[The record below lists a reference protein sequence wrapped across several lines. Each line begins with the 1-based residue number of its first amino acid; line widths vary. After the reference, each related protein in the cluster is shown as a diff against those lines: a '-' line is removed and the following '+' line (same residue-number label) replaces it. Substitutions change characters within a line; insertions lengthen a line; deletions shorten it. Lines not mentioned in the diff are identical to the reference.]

1 MAPSIV
7 DRFVVGVVRF
17 RWMVIIAAIVASAAA
32 SNGVTKLEFISHY
45 RIFFGE
51 QNPDLK
57 KWDEFQATFARNDN
71 VNFILQLPEGNAFD
85 KRMAVIVEGLTERA
99 WTIPNASR
107 VDSISNFQHTTGD
120 EEGLIV
126 TDLVERADALTPA
139 ELKSRGEYSISEP
152 ALYKYMVSEDMRTT
166 AVNVTINFQEND
178 AEGLKNTVAAAREIA
193 ADLRAE
199 HPDLRVALTGVA
211 MFNNAFN
218 ESGERDGA
226 TLVPIM
232 YGAVVLLTLLLLRSF
247 VGTLATLA
255 TIILSTFVA
264 LGLAGHLGMSLAPI
278 TIIAPN
284 IILTLAVAD
293 CIHIISAVQRNLRN
307 GLEKFDAIRI
317 GLKKNFTALF
327 VTSATTTAG
336 FLSLNYSDAP
346 PFQYLGNITALGVL
360 AAWILAITLVPAL
373 LAVFPLKPTAEPKP
387 GLLDKPLARFA
398 EFAIAFRGRILIVGT
413 VASIALVGLAFTN
426 DLDDRFSRYF
436 SEDLQIRQ
444 DNDFSTANIRGNDY
458 QEFSFE
464 SGRPGGVS
472 DPEYLQTLDNL
483 MSWLRVQ
490 PEVQHVSSFSDTIKR
505 LNQNMNNDDPVFY
518 KIPEDAEL
526 SAQYLLL
533 YELSLPYGL
542 DLNDRINID
551 KSASRVTISLH
562 DMRVS
567 QQQAFTERM
576 DAWLADNAP
585 THMAASPTGTS
596 VIFGLLAQRNID
608 AMIVGNIIAVVSIA
622 MMMMITLRSVSMGAL
637 SVVTNMVPALATFG
651 FWAIAVGYIGMAA
664 SVIGAASLGIVVD
677 YTVHFLTKYLNAR
690 REKHLSREDAIRY
703 AFKEV
708 GEALV
713 YTSVIVGIG
722 FAIIA
727 YSSFQVNGQ
736 LGLLTAITVVVALI
750 FDFLMLPALLL
761 LGGRKSETS
770 SSNIKDK
777 GINDHALSAS

>member
-1 MAPSIV
+1 MKPTIV
-7 DRFVVGVVRF
+7 DQFIEGVIRF
-17 RWMVIIAAIVASAAA
+17 RWLVIIAVIASSVLA
-32 SNGVTKLEFISHY
+32 STGITKLEFISHY

-57 KWDEFQATFARNDN
+57 KWDDFQATFAKNDN
-71 VNFILQLPEGNAFD
+71 VNFILQLPDGEAFD
-85 KRMAVIVEGLTERA
+85 KKMAVIVEDLTELA

-107 VDSISNFQHTTGD
+107 VDSITNFQFTSGD

-126 TDLVERADALTPA
+126 SDLVEGSESLSDE
-139 ELKSRGEYSISEP
+139 ELKTKSDYSVKEP
-152 ALYKYMVSEDMRTT
+152 ALYKYMVSQDLRTT
-166 AVNVTINFQEND
+166 AVNVTIHFPEND
-178 AEGLKNTVAAAREIA
+178 PESLKNTVAAARGIA
-193 ADLRAE
+193 AGFRDSN
-199 HPDLRVALTGVA
+199 PDLRVALTGVA

-226 TLVPIM
+226 TLIPIM
-232 YGAVVLLTLLLLRSF
+232 YGAVLLLTLILLRSF
-247 VGTLATLA
+247 VGMLATLA
-255 TIILSTFVA
+255 TIILSTFVS

-307 GLEKFDAIRI
+307 GLKKFEAIKV
-317 GLKKNFTALF
+317 GLRKNFTALL

-346 PFQYLGNITALGVL
+346 PFQYLGNITAIGVV
-360 AAWILAITLVPAL
+360 AAWLLAITLVPAM
-373 LAVFPLKPTAEPKP
+373 LAVFPLKPASEPKP
-387 GLLDKPLARFA
+387 GLLDRQLARFA
-398 EFAIAFRGRILIVGT
+398 DFTINFRDRILAVGV
-413 VASIALVGLAFTN
+413 VASVVLVGLAFTN
-426 DLDDRFSRYF
+426 DLDDRFSQYF

-464 SGRPGGVS
+464 SGRAGGVS
-472 DPEYLQTLDNL
+472 DPEYLSTLDNL
-483 MSWLRVQ
+483 MTWLRQQ

-505 LNQNMNNDDPVFY
+505 INQNMNNDDEAFY
-518 KIPEDAEL
+518 SVPENAEL

-551 KSASRVTISLH
+551 KSASRVTISMH

-567 QQQAFTERM
+567 EQQAFTERM
-576 DAWLADNAP
+576 DAWLAKNAP
-585 THMAASPTGTS
+585 AHMASSPTGTS

-622 MMMMITLRSVSMGAL
+622 IMMMITLRSFSMGML

-677 YTVHFLTKYLNAR
+677 YTVHYLTKYLDAR
-690 REKHLSREDAIRY
+690 RRQNLSREDSIRY
-703 AFKEV
+703 AFAEV
-708 GEALV
+708 GEALIF
-713 YTSVIVGIG
+713 TSIIVGIG

-736 LGLLTAITVVVALI
+736 LGLLTSITVIVALV

-761 LGGRKSETS
+761 LGSNKSHTS
-770 SSNIKDK
+770 SSNPKQ
-777 GINDHALSAS
+777 GTHEHALSTS

>member
-1 MAPSIV
+1 MKPTIV
-7 DRFVVGVVRF
+7 DQFIEGVIRF
-17 RWMVIIAAIVASAAA
+17 RWLVIIAVIASSVLA
-32 SNGVTKLEFISHY
+32 STGITKLEFISHY

-57 KWDEFQATFARNDN
+57 KWDDFQATFAKNDN
-71 VNFILQLPEGNAFD
+71 VNFILQLPDGTAFD
-85 KRMAVIVEGLTERA
+85 KKMAVIVEDLSELA

-107 VDSISNFQHTTGD
+107 VDSITNFQFTSGN

-126 TDLVERADALTPA
+126 SDLVKGSEFLSDE
-139 ELKSRGEYSISEP
+139 ELKTKSDYSVKEP
-152 ALYKYMVSEDMRTT
+152 ALYKYMVSQDLRTT
-166 AVNVTINFQEND
+166 AVNVTIHFPEND
-178 AEGLKNTVAAAREIA
+178 PESLKNTVAAARGIA
-193 ADLRAE
+193 AGFRDSN
-199 HPDLRVALTGVA
+199 PDLRVALTGVA

-226 TLVPIM
+226 TLIPIM
-232 YGAVVLLTLLLLRSF
+232 YGAVLLLTLILLRSF
-247 VGTLATLA
+247 VGMLATLA
-255 TIILSTFVA
+255 TIILSTFVS
-264 LGLAGHLGMSLAPI
+264 LGLAGHFGMSLAPI

-307 GLEKFDAIRI
+307 GLEKFEAIKV
-317 GLKKNFTALF
+317 GLRKNFTALL

-346 PFQYLGNITALGVL
+346 PFQYLGNITAIGVV
-360 AAWILAITLVPAL
+360 AAWLLAITLVPAM
-373 LAVFPLKPTAEPKP
+373 LAVFPLKPASEPKP
-387 GLLDKPLARFA
+387 GLLDRQLARFA
-398 EFAIAFRGRILIVGT
+398 DFTINFRDRILAVGI
-413 VASIALVGLAFTN
+413 VASVVLVGLAFTN
-426 DLDDRFSRYF
+426 DLDDRFSQYF

-464 SGRPGGVS
+464 SGRSGGVS
-472 DPEYLQTLDNL
+472 DPEYLSTLDNL
-483 MSWLRVQ
+483 MTWLRQ
-490 PEVQHVSSFSDTIKR
+490 QSEVQHVSSFSDTIKR
-505 LNQNMNNDDPVFY
+505 INQNMNNDDEAFY
-518 KIPEDAEL
+518 SVPENAEL

-551 KSASRVTISLH
+551 KSASRVTISMH

-567 QQQAFTERM
+567 EQQAFTERM
-576 DAWLADNAP
+576 DAWLAENAP
-585 THMAASPTGTS
+585 AHMASSPTGTS

-622 MMMMITLRSVSMGAL
+622 IMMMITLRSFSMGML

-677 YTVHFLTKYLNAR
+677 YTVHYLTKYLDAR
-690 REKHLSREDAIRY
+690 RRQNLSCEDSIRY
-703 AFKEV
+703 AFAEV
-708 GEALV
+708 GEALIF
-713 YTSVIVGIG
+713 TSIIVGIG

-736 LGLLTAITVVVALI
+736 LGLLTSITVIVALV

-761 LGGRKSETS
+761 LGSNKSHTS
-770 SSNIKDK
+770 SSNPKQ
-777 GINDHALSAS
+777 GTHEHALSTS

>member
-1 MAPSIV
+1 MQPSLSDKFI
-7 DRFVVGVVRF
+7 DWILRF
-17 RWMVIIAAIVASAAA
+17 RWIVIIAAILASFAA
-32 SNGVTKLEFISHY
+32 STGVTKLEFISHY

-57 KWDEFQATFARNDN
+57 KWDEFQATFAKNDN
-71 VNFILQLPEGNAFD
+71 VNFILQLPEGGAFD
-85 KRMAVIVEGLTERA
+85 KKMAVIVEGLTERA

-107 VDSISNFQHTTGD
+107 VDSITNFQYTTGN

-126 TDLVERADALTPA
+126 ADLVEGAEALSPADL
-139 ELKSRGEYSISEP
+139 ERRGEFSTTEP

-178 AEGLKNTVAAAREIA
+178 PEGLKNTVAAARGIA

-199 HPDLRVALTGVA
+199 HPELRVALTGVA

-226 TLVPIM
+226 TLMPIM
-232 YGAVVLLTLLLLRSF
+232 YGAVLLLTLVLLRSF

-307 GLEKFDAIRI
+307 GLEKFDAIRV

-373 LAVFPLKPTAEPKP
+373 LAVFPLKPAAEPKP
-387 GLLDKPLARFA
+387 GILDKPLERFA
-398 EFAIAFRGRILIVGT
+398 EFTIAFRDRILIVGSI
-413 VASIALVGLAFTN
+413 ASIALVGLAFTN
-426 DLDDRFSRYF
+426 DLDDRFSQYF

-458 QEFSFE
+458 LEFSFE
-464 SGRPGGVS
+464 SGRSGGVG
-472 DPEYLQTLDNL
+472 DPDYLKTLDNL
-483 MSWLRVQ
+483 MSWLREQ

-505 LNQNMNNDDPVFY
+505 LNQNMNNDDPAFY
-518 KIPEDAEL
+518 RTPEDAEL

-567 QQQAFTERM
+567 QQQAFSERM

-585 THMAASPTGTS
+585 AHMASSPTGTS

-622 MMMMITLRSVSMGAL
+622 LMMMVTLRSVSMGAL

-690 REKHLSREDAIRY
+690 RNQNLSREDAIRY

-713 YTSVIVGIG
+713 FTSIIVGIG

-761 LGGRKSETS
+761 LGGRKQETS
-770 SSNIKDK
+770 PSNMNDK
-777 GINDHALSAS
+777 GTNDHVFSAS